1 MGKMQ
6 EKGEQGHDVVSQ
18 LHPLHSPKQNRTANM
33 EVKKKKKGR
42 VNSCHNFPLIYS
54 SVIWTYLKS

>member
-33 EVKKKKKGR
+33 EVKKKKKAE
-42 VNSCHNFPLIYS
+42 LI
-54 SVIWTYLKS
+54 VATIFH